1 MLKKGALLMVDYG
14 FSRAEYYHPQRHQ
27 GTLMC
32 HYRHHAHDN
41 PLLYLGLQDITAH
54 VDFTRI
60 AEAGVGAKLE
70 LVGFATQ
77 AQFLINAGIMKFLEQ
92 AAGDKQENYLPV
104 VAAAQ
109 KLLSPA
115 EMGDLFKV
123 IAFTKNLDIDLIGFS
138 AGDKTHTL

>member
-1 MLKKGALLMVDYG
+1 M
-14 FSRAEYYHPQRHQ
+14 
-27 GTLMC
+27 
-32 HYRHHAHDN
+32 
-41 PLLYLGLQDITAH
+41 
-54 VDFTRI
+54 
-60 AEAGVGAKLE
+60 
-70 LVGFATQ
+70 
-77 AQFLINAGIMKFLEQ
+77 MKFLEE

-123 IAFTKNLDIDLIGFS
+123 IAFNKNLDIDLIGFS